1 MAETGQ
7 EFYDVRFSHIV
18 AVVDGY
24 EIKIPFAEESEV
36 KVNIWEDRSDVGRSA
51 RDKVMVRLD
60 LSRRE
65 ILEALR
71 EQYPSPPEFDTQSDA
86 EAWLDRYPQKT

>member
-1 MAETGQ
+1 MVEVGN
-7 EFYDVRFSHIV
+7 EFYDVRFSYIV

-24 EIKIPFAEESEV
+24 EFRIPFADAHSEV
-36 KVNIWEDRSDVGRSA
+36 KVNIWEDRTDQA

-86 EAWLDRYPQKT
+86 EAWLDRYPQRT

>member
-1 MAETGQ
+1 MVEVGN

-24 EIKIPFAEESEV
+24 EIKIPFAENEV
-36 KVNIWEDRSDVGRSA
+36 KVNIWEDRTDQA

-86 EAWLDRYPQKT
+86 EAWLDRYPQRT